1 MTHSSPSSTAEVL
14 SEARSEPE
22 SGSLKPWHQRIEP
35 FMIPGR
41 YSFFC
46 SSVPHWRIVGPTR
59 VSPKKSARRGALA
72 RANSSESTTPCIV
85 VRPLPPYS
93 FGHVAQIQPR
103 SEEHTSELQS
113 LMRISYA
120 VF

>member
-46 SSVPHWRIVGPTR
+46 PSVPHWRIVGPTR

-72 RANSSESTTPCIV
+72 RANSSES
-85 VRPLPPYS
+85 
-93 FGHVAQIQPR
+93 R

-113 LMRISYA
+113 LMRNSYA
-120 VF
+120 VFCFKKKIQI

>member
-35 FMIPGR
+35 FMIPR
-41 YSFFC
+41 RFSFFC

-59 VSPKKSARRGALA
+59 VSPTMSPRRGASV
-72 RANSSESTTPCIV
+72 RATSSASTTPCIL
-85 VRPLPPYS
+85 VRPLPPS
-93 FGHVAQIQPR
+93 PFGAVPQLQPPPPHSLGHYPLTEAQIGSP
-103 SEEHTSELQS
+103 
-113 LMRISYA
+113 
-120 VF
+120 

>member
-46 SSVPHWRIVGPTR
+46 SALPHWRIVVPTR
-59 VSPKKSARRGALA
+59 VSPKKSARRGSLA
-72 RANSSESTTPCIV
+72 RANSSESTTTFIV
-85 VRPLPPYS
+85 LRPLAPHPVGHEAQLPRPP
-93 FGHVAQIQPR
+93 
-103 SEEHTSELQS
+103 QS
-113 LMRISYA
+113 LLSNHPFTA
-120 VF
+120 SPPTHP